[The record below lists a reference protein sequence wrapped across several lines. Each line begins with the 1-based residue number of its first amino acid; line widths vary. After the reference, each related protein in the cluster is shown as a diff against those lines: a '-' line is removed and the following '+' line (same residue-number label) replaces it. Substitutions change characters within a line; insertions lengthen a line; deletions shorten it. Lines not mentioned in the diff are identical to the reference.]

1 MYMLKLCVYLAVL
14 LSVSTVLVA
23 QTGALRGTVT
33 DESGAIVQGA
43 NITLTNSAG
52 IARTA
57 VSGND
62 GSYSIDGVA
71 PREYTAQASAP
82 DLKTGPIKVAIGTA
96 DQTLNLSL
104 KVALVAQE
112 VTVDEQATALS
123 VDPANNASATI
134 LKGQDLDALSDNPD
148 DLINDLIAIAGPSAG
163 PGGAS
168 VLIDGFTGGQVPSK
182 ESIREI
188 RINQNPFSA
197 EYDKIGTG
205 RIEIL
210 TRPGTNQLHGTGQFN
225 YAGDFWNSRNP
236 YAQQKAP
243 FLLKEFMN
251 NTSGPVGKHASFV
264 LDLRKEM
271 VDNGAIVNGSTLDPT
286 TLGIINPFTSTFR
299 IPQRRWGANPRFDYQ
314 IGANNTLTL
323 RYTHTHADIPFA
335 GIGGFNLTSRGA
347 ETATSAD
354 TVQAT
359 ETAVLSRTLVNEIRF
374 QFSQTRNEVAP
385 NTIGPAIQ
393 VLGAFNGGG
402 YPGGHSFD
410 TQNNHEFQDY
420 VSLVH
425 GAHALKFGTRWRRQA
440 DDNTSPQNFA
450 GTFTF
455 GGGIGPLLDANNAP
469 VPDSTGQTVL
479 VPITS
484 IERYRRT
491 LLFQSLGYSASQIA
505 NLGGGATQ
513 FSLTAGNPT
522 LSASQFDLGLFFM
535 DDWKASKTVTL
546 SIGLRYEVQTNIS
559 DKHDVGPRIGI
570 AWSPIQKTVIRTG
583 FGMFYDRFGLGNTM
597 TALRGNGILE
607 QQYAVTNPS
616 FFPAIPPAASLAGFQ
631 SSQVRQQI
639 SSTLVTPTY
648 YQELIS
654 IERQLPFNTT
664 LAVTY
669 ANSHIL
675 HMLHSR
681 DLNAPLVGTYD
692 PTVPGSGV
700 YPLGPVGAVYL
711 MESSGLYNQNQLI
724 INVNSRANK
733 YLSLTG
739 SYTLNRAMS
748 NTDGLGTFAAN
759 PYSMVG
765 EYGSAATD
773 VHNRLSL
780 NGTIST
786 KWNVTFSPL
795 LNVAS
800 GPPFDIT
807 AGRDIYGTTL
817 FNGRPGIA
825 TDPNKPG
832 VIRTSYGLLDPNPTP
847 DERILLRNYGRGPG
861 TFSVNLRVGKTFS
874 IGKVE
879 RALVQEGGRQGGGR
893 QGGGGNPGRGR
904 YNLTIQMQ
912 MQNILNH
919 NNPGPITGN
928 ITSPIFGHANQ
939 PTGSGGGFGGFSEAA
954 NNRRLELQTR
964 FTF

>member
-1 MYMLKLCVYLAVL
+1 
-14 LSVSTVLVA
+14 
-23 QTGALRGTVT
+23 LRGVVT

-43 NITLTNSAG
+43 TITLTNNG
-52 IARTA
+52 GMTRTA
-57 VSGND
+57 LSGND
-62 GSYSIDGVA
+62 GSYSIGALAAGD
-71 PREYTAQASAP
+71 YTAQASAP
-82 DLKTGPIKVAIGTA
+82 DLKTAPIKVSVRGG

-104 KVALVAQE
+104 KVALLAQE
-112 VTVDEQATALS
+112 VTVDEQAATLS
-123 VDPANNASATI
+123 VSTDPANNASATI

-168 VLIDGFTGGQVPSK
+168 VFIDGFTGGQIPSK
-182 ESIREI
+182 DSIREI

-243 FLLKEFMN
+243 FLLREFMS
-251 NTSGPVGKHASFV
+251 NTSGPIGKHASFV

-271 VDNGAIVNGSTLDPT
+271 VDNGAIINGSTLDPA
-286 TLGIINPFTSTFR
+286 TLGIIDPYTGTFR
-299 IPQRRWGANPRFDYQ
+299 IPQRRWSANPRFDYQ
-314 IGANNTLTL
+314 IGANDTVTL

-335 GIGGFNLTSRGA
+335 GIGGFNLPSRGA

-359 ETAVLSRTLVNEIRF
+359 ETSVLSKSLVNEIRF
-374 QFSQTRNEVAP
+374 QFSQTRNEVTP
-385 NTIGPAIQ
+385 NTLGAAIQ

-410 TQNNHEFQDY
+410 TQNSHEIQDY
-420 VSLVH
+420 VTLIH
-425 GAHALKFGTRWRRQA
+425 GAHGLKFGTRWRRQA
-440 DDNTSPQNFA
+440 DDNTSPSNFA

-455 GGGIGPLLDANNAP
+455 GGGIGPQLDANNAP
-469 VPDSTGQTVL
+469 VLDSTGQAVL

-491 LLFQSLGYSASQIA
+491 LLFQSLGFSPLQIA

-513 FSLTAGNPT
+513 FSLTTGNPS
-522 LSASQFDLGLFFM
+522 LSASQFDLGFFFV

-546 SIGLRYEVQTNIS
+546 SLGLRYEVQTNIS
-559 DKHDVGPRIGI
+559 DKHDFGPRIGI
-570 AWSPIQKTVIRTG
+570 AWSPIPKTVFRTG

-597 TALRGNGILE
+597 TALRGDGIRQ
-607 QQYAVTNPS
+607 QQYAVTNPT
-616 FFPAIPPAASLAGFQ
+616 FFPAIPSAASLAGFQ

-639 SSTLVTPTY
+639 SSTLTAPTY
-648 YQELIS
+648 YQSLLS
-654 IERQLPFNTT
+654 VERQLPFNTT

-681 DLNAPLVGTYD
+681 DLNAPLIGTYD
-692 PTVPGSGV
+692 PTIPGSGV

-780 NGTIST
+780 NGTINT
-786 KWNVTFSPL
+786 KWNMTFAPL
-795 LNVAS
+795 LNIAT

-807 AGRDIYGTTL
+807 AGHDIYGTTL

-825 TDPNKPG
+825 TNPNKPG

-847 DERILLRNYGRGPG
+847 DEQILPRNFGRGPG
-861 TFSVNLRVGKTFS
+861 TVSVNLRVGKTIS

-879 RALVQEGGRQGGGR
+879 RALVQEGGRGGGGGR
-893 QGGGGNPGRGR
+893 QGGAPAGRGR
-904 YNLTIQMQ
+904 YNLSIQMQ

-939 PTGSGGGFGGFSEAA
+939 PAGGGGGFGGFSESA
-954 NNRRLELQTR
+954 NNRRLELQLR
-964 FTF
+964 FTY